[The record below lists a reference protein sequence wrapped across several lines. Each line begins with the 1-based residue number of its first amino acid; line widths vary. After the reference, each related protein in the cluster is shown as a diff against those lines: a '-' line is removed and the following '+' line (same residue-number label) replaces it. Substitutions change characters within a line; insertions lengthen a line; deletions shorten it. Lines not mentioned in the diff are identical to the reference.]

1 MVNLKMV
8 LLLSNIIIHGSQ
20 SIIFKNMEKVAE
32 SDHFVIVEK
41 QVHIAELNRTLY
53 SLAERIKFRL
63 THMNNNS
70 EAMSLN
76 PPLES
81 RSSGEHVS
89 FAYVFHFEIR
99 HLYCTL
105 PVQL

>member
-1 MVNLKMV
+1 MKLMVNFEMI
-8 LLLSNIIIHGSQ
+8 LLLSNIIHGSP
-20 SIIFKNMEKVAE
+20 IIFKNMEKVAE

-89 FAYVFHFEIR
+89 FAYFI
-99 HLYCTL
+99 LK
-105 PVQL
+105 